1 MAPGFRMLLSKIGPS
16 AALAF
21 AGTAL
26 LLLAVGPLG
35 WRLGWWQYGFALYR
49 LMPLSGFVAAVGVAL
64 SALTLA
70 LGWSQ
75 LRLRG
80 LIMLSVALV
89 LGAALAYLPWQYSR
103 VRASLPSIHDITT
116 DTDNPPAFSAV
127 LPARAAEHAGNVDY
141 RDPQLPQLQKTAY
154 PDVVPLLTALPVS
167 KSVSR
172 GSRRCA
178 LNAWVD
184 DCCR

>member
-1 MAPGFRMLLSKIGPS
+1 SPISSFTQRPVQHGRRSPPWLEGCRCWRAGLKCRSCTPISATGMAPGFRMLLSKIGPS

-80 LIMLSVALV
+80 LIMLSGALV
-89 LGAALAYLPWQYSR
+89 LGAALAYLPWQYSS
-103 VRASLPSIHDITT
+103 VRASLPPIHDITT
-116 DTDNPPAFSAV
+116 
-127 LPARAAEHAGNVDY
+127 
-141 RDPQLPQLQKTAY
+141 
-154 PDVVPLLTALPVS
+154 
-167 KSVSR
+167 
-172 GSRRCA
+172 
-178 LNAWVD
+178 
-184 DCCR
+184 